1 MQSQNNFGANAMSTG
16 GNGVSKFDEQDHQ
29 QPGDNDQSDLNI
41 QKQKSFI
48 GGVPTDNIIEALDE
62 EEDYIVK
69 KLQDIN
75 EAVDPE
81 KDAFEL
87 GDESE
92 GDLLDKE
99 AANNQSNDEDD
110 YEYGEEDEEEDNM
123 DNGIKNKTDPQILK
137 LQDRIKFFRHRCVA
151 SLGNN
156 IYEKAYEYLK
166 ESNAEGSTAEEKR
179 EGLIQVLGEE
189 WIGFWAI
196 LDQILFY
203 EGMIDE
209 LNTLN
214 TTDASDGSDEMIKR
228 KGINE
233 LVDSQALDET
243 GKNQSVGALNEDSDM
258 QDDIDQN
265 DGEIVGGSGSEK
277 GDLM

>member
-1 MQSQNNFGANAMSTG
+1 M
-16 GNGVSKFDEQDHQ
+16 
-29 QPGDNDQSDLNI
+29 
-41 QKQKSFI
+41 
-48 GGVPTDNIIEALDE
+48 PTDNIIEALDE

-81 KDAFEL
+81 KDAFDI
-87 GDESE
+87 GDESDN
-92 GDLLDKE
+92 DLLDKDGG
-99 AANNQSNDEDD
+99 NNQSNDDDD
-110 YEYGEEDEEEDNM
+110 YEYGDEDEEDDNM

-156 IYEKAYEYLK
+156 IYEKAYDYLK

-228 KGINE
+228 KGISE

>member
-1 MQSQNNFGANAMSTG
+1 M
-16 GNGVSKFDEQDHQ
+16 
-29 QPGDNDQSDLNI
+29 
-41 QKQKSFI
+41 
-48 GGVPTDNIIEALDE
+48 
-62 EEDYIVK
+62 
-69 KLQDIN
+69 
-75 EAVDPE
+75 
-81 KDAFEL
+81 
-87 GDESE
+87 
-92 GDLLDKE
+92 
-99 AANNQSNDEDD
+99 
-110 YEYGEEDEEEDNM
+110 
-123 DNGIKNKTDPQILK
+123 
-137 LQDRIKFFRHRCVA
+137 A

-156 IYEKAYEYLK
+156 IYEKAYDYLK

-214 TTDASDGSDEMIKR
+214 TTDASDGSDEIIKR
-228 KGINE
+228 KGISE

-258 QDDIDQN
+258 QDVDN